1 MSKRLGL
8 LHKIVSSSAC
18 PYYLYGQCLL
28 RYLDLRGR
36 HHGMGVGIVDEDEG
50 VLVDMVLIEACDTDA
65 DADPNDIDD
74 CDVDD
79 AVVVE
84 FKLKFIQMLNNDKRG

>member
-1 MSKRLGL
+1 
-8 LHKIVSSSAC
+8 
-18 PYYLYGQCLL
+18 
-28 RYLDLRGR
+28 
-36 HHGMGVGIVDEDEG
+36 MGVGIVDEDEG
-50 VLVDMVLIEACDTDA
+50 VLVDMALIEACDTDA
-65 DADPNDIDD
+65 DANQNDIDD